1 MTNLDSVSE
10 KQRHHFAGKVP
21 SSQSCGF
28 SNSHMLECESWTI
41 KKAERR
47 RMDALELWCW
57 RRLSARRSLLFTE
70 AAPCFMQ
77 PRPAPCFS

>member
-41 KKAERR
+41 KKAEHR
-47 RMDALELWCW
+47 RMDALEL
-57 RRLSARRSLLFTE
+57 L
-70 AAPCFMQ
+70 
-77 PRPAPCFS
+77 